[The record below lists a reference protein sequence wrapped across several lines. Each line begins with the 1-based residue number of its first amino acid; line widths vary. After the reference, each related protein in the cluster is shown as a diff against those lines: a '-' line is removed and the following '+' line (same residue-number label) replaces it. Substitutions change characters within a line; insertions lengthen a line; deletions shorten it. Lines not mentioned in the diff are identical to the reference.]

1 MKMTHPKRI
10 PEIKEI
16 LNYMEYFNELKFYLT
31 AKSKMK
37 NAMAIYAQMKTF
49 VKNLQTFHEKTTVQQ
64 V

>member
-1 MKMTHPKRI
+1 MTHPKKI

-16 LNYMEYFNELKFYLT
+16 LNYMEYFNELKFYLI

-37 NAMAIYAQMKTF
+37 NAMAIYAQMKIF
-49 VKNLQTFHEKTTVQQ
+49 VKNLQTYHEKTTVQQ